1 MLALLI
7 VFVVALTAG
16 VLISRGDRRDE
27 PVAYVERG
35 WLTRTR
41 KS

>member
-1 MLALLI
+1 MIAL
-7 VFVVALTAG
+7 VVVAIVATACG
-16 VLISRGDRRDE
+16 IAIGRGDRRDH